1 MTNIPQKYQN
11 LLDNFPFLSLCTY
24 GGQEYIG
31 IVQNTDNQVCSVY
44 VYDLV
49 EPELRKSFLEL
60 SEEWWWESNRTI
72 SINLVIGKRFKPFR
86 MALMPVSGC
95 AHALVI
101 DSVLNRFP
109 HIDATTCSVRIGVAS
124 PSLSILSI
132 ML

>member
-60 SEEWWWESNRTI
+60 GEEWWWESNRTI

-86 MALMPVSGC
+86 MALMTFNTKDFEIVHGPSVSMQTIMQKRIKRRQIQ
-95 AHALVI
+95 LVKK
-101 DSVLNRFP
+101 SN
-109 HIDATTCSVRIGVAS
+109 
-124 PSLSILSI
+124 
-132 ML
+132 

>member
-1 MTNIPQKYQN
+1 METIMTNIPQKYQN

-60 SEEWWWESNRTI
+60 GEEWWWESNRTI

-86 MALMPVSGC
+86 MALMTFNTKDFEIVHGPSVSMQTIMQKRIKRRQIQ
-95 AHALVI
+95 LVKK
-101 DSVLNRFP
+101 SN
-109 HIDATTCSVRIGVAS
+109 
-124 PSLSILSI
+124 
-132 ML
+132 

>member
-1 MTNIPQKYQN
+1 METIMTNIPQKYQN

-49 EPELRKSFLEL
+49 EPEMRKSFLEL
-60 SEEWWWESNRTI
+60 GEEWWWESNRTI

-86 MALMPVSGC
+86 MALMTFNTKDFEIVHGPSVSMQTIMQKRIKRRQIQ
-95 AHALVI
+95 LVKK
-101 DSVLNRFP
+101 SN
-109 HIDATTCSVRIGVAS
+109 
-124 PSLSILSI
+124 
-132 ML
+132 

>member
-1 MTNIPQKYQN
+1 METIMTNIPQKYQN
-11 LLDNFPFLSLCTY
+11 LLDNFRFLSLCTY

-60 SEEWWWESNRTI
+60 GEEWWWESNRTI

-86 MALMPVSGC
+86 MALMTFNTKDFEIVHGPSVSMQTIMQKRIKRRQIQ
-95 AHALVI
+95 LVKK
-101 DSVLNRFP
+101 SN
-109 HIDATTCSVRIGVAS
+109 
-124 PSLSILSI
+124 
-132 ML
+132 

>member
-1 MTNIPQKYQN
+1 METIMTNIPQKYQN

-60 SEEWWWESNRTI
+60 GEEWWWESNRTI

-86 MALMPVSGC
+86 MALMTFNTKDFEIVHGP
-95 AHALVI
+95 
-101 DSVLNRFP
+101 SV
-109 HIDATTCSVRIGVAS
+109 
-124 PSLSILSI
+124 SLSLIHI
-132 ML
+132 

>member
-1 MTNIPQKYQN
+1 METIMTNIPQKYQN

-60 SEEWWWESNRTI
+60 GEEWWWESNRTI
-72 SINLVIGKRFKPFR
+72 SINLIIGKRFKPFR
-86 MALMPVSGC
+86 MALMTFNTKDFEIVHGPSVSMQTIMQKRIKRRQIQ
-95 AHALVI
+95 LVKK
-101 DSVLNRFP
+101 SN
-109 HIDATTCSVRIGVAS
+109 
-124 PSLSILSI
+124 
-132 ML
+132 

>member
-49 EPELRKSFLEL
+49 EPEMRKSFLEL
-60 SEEWWWESNRTI
+60 GEEWWWESNRTI

-86 MALMPVSGC
+86 MALMTFNTKDFEIVHGPSVSMQTIMQKRIKRRQIQ
-95 AHALVI
+95 LVKK
-101 DSVLNRFP
+101 SN
-109 HIDATTCSVRIGVAS
+109 
-124 PSLSILSI
+124 
-132 ML
+132 

>member
-1 MTNIPQKYQN
+1 METIKTNITQKYQN

-60 SEEWWWESNRTI
+60 GEEWWWESNRTI
-72 SINLVIGKRFKPFR
+72 SINLIIGKRFKPFR
-86 MALMPVSGC
+86 MALMTFNTKDFEIVHGPSVSMQTIMQKRIKRRQIQ
-95 AHALVI
+95 LVKK
-101 DSVLNRFP
+101 SN
-109 HIDATTCSVRIGVAS
+109 
-124 PSLSILSI
+124 
-132 ML
+132 

>member
-60 SEEWWWESNRTI
+60 GEEWWWESNRTI
-72 SINLVIGKRFKPFR
+72 SINLIIGKRFKPFR
-86 MALMPVSGC
+86 MALMTFNTKDFEIVHGPSVSMQTIMQKRIKRRQIQ
-95 AHALVI
+95 LVKK
-101 DSVLNRFP
+101 SN
-109 HIDATTCSVRIGVAS
+109 
-124 PSLSILSI
+124 
-132 ML
+132 